1 MVSVMIVDSM
11 HCRSA
16 ACVINDLHHNILC
29 FVLSWQI
36 PQRYEVFE
44 ELCNKLSQK
53 FPSVVFDPPPKKAFL
68 INDTVISERRQYME
82 EVLQKIAKTPKL
94 ACSSLVLEFLGA
106 KRGHKEIN
114 RLEET
119 QSNIKVLHQ

>member
-1 MVSVMIVDSM
+1 MFS
-11 HCRSA
+11 
-16 ACVINDLHHNILC
+16 
-29 FVLSWQI
+29 VLSWQI
-36 PQRYEVFE
+36 PQRYEAFE
-44 ELCNKLSQK
+44 ELCNKVSQK
-53 FPSVVFDPPPKKAFL
+53 FPSVVFDPPPKKAVL
-68 INDTVISERRQYME
+68 VNDTVISERRQYME

-119 QSNIKVLHQ
+119 QSDIKVHVLSQC

>member
-1 MVSVMIVDSM
+1 MF
-11 HCRSA
+11 
-16 ACVINDLHHNILC
+16 
-29 FVLSWQI
+29 FVLPWQI
-36 PQRYEVFE
+36 PQRYETFE
-44 ELCNKLSQK
+44 ELCNKVSQK

-68 INDTVISERRQYME
+68 VNDTVISERRQYME

-119 QSNIKVLHQ
+119 QSHIKVHVLCQC

>member
-1 MVSVMIVDSM
+1 M
-11 HCRSA
+11 
-16 ACVINDLHHNILC
+16 
-29 FVLSWQI
+29 
-36 PQRYEVFE
+36 
-44 ELCNKLSQK
+44 
-53 FPSVVFDPPPKKAFL
+53 FDPPPKKVF
-68 INDTVISERRQYME
+68 IVNDTVISERRQYME

-119 QSNIKVLHQ
+119 QSNIKVHVLCQCWCYSKKVKLKV